1 MFKSKLF
8 NALVALLVVAQVGV
22 AQKLQKPAA
31 ELAQSG
37 SKHLST
43 MADTLKNKIFSSNTH
58 MVANLGAMKQ
68 AGGNGTYFVNAA
80 VKDFTTLNIGGKKRA
95 GLGFSM
101 GDISLETMPKDT
113 FDTKFA
119 VGPILEVPILKAGKV
134 EIPQGNNILTVPNIT
149 VDAYGKIV
157 KTLAQCP
164 GQTTAYQFGVPVR
177 FNTVLPKKPKALT
190 GGPNPPRKPT
200 KLIYGELTPTY
211 ANQSYTDKIY
221 VDAKPMDVMKHNSGF
236 GMRAEIGAQIKDY
249 SEAYIAVETRYANPA
264 LTRVS
269 KGPFACVGTR
279 IAF

>member
-177 FNTVLPKKPKALT
+177 FNTVLPKKPKAPT
-190 GGPNPPRKPT
+190 GGSNPPRKPIE
-200 KLIYGELTPTY
+200 LIYGEIAPTY
-211 ANQSYTDKIY
+211 TDQSYLAKKY
-221 VDAKPMDVMKHNSGF
+221 VDGKVYDKTNHRSGF
-236 GMRAEIGAQIKDY
+236 GVRCKVGANVSNNTEVYLEAGTPY
-249 SEAYIAVETRYANPA
+249 SNRV
-264 LTRVS
+264 LTRVA
-269 KGPFACVGTR
+269 GPYVGLGTQ
-279 IAF
+279 ITL